1 MGKFNLL
8 INNQNFDEAIKY
20 VDALSMD
27 YRKGVSKAAS
37 FIGESLCQLL
47 VDVVS
52 ETAKKALFP

>member
-27 YRKGVSKAAS
+27 VCKELQKLWFPVQSPSNRRN
-37 FIGESLCQLL
+37 
-47 VDVVS
+47 
-52 ETAKKALFP
+52 TALKNQAVIFL